1 MSDSN
6 DTSAIDEKKQQ
17 ESSSNSKESY
27 TSKVM
32 GFVYSVI
39 SIFIIILL
47 YFTCSSLILFVCKLA
62 QANILPTD
70 SKCAPYTSTKAT
82 INPSPIQTNIF
93 TTFTD
98 PEMSMKLEIP
108 YDEYNSKHKILD
120 MFREY
125 KDKSSS
131 NFLAN
136 YFISITETLMQFD
149 YSMINVIM
157 NFFNNLPE
165 ALIVGLGPILVS
177 FLFSFCVLLNGL
189 YFIYLWFSNMYW
201 FFKTNTNV
209 SGEGKPEWED
219 VTLMSPLYWSFGIC
233 LVFLFIIIFFFG
245 LPFISFIPFATIFL
259 SVFSCLFYKGKM
271 NEKSVMSFSM
281 IKEILKHYKLS
292 FVVTISIFIVLLA
305 FLKLGVVPGIFSILT
320 VVLIY
325 WGVIGIDIF
334 NPIKETNLSQ
344 SVSYEQAIK
353 KCPVVNKSSEKHG
366 FLYNLI
372 FGQKGGNITK
382 QLKKIGKNIY
392 TFGHLSSHKI

>member
-17 ESSSNSKESY
+17 DSSSNSKESY

-47 YFTCSSLILFVCKLA
+47 YFTSSSLILFVCKLA

-70 SKCAPYTSTKAT
+70 SKCAPYTSSKAT

-108 YDEYNSKHKILD
+108 YDEYNSKHKIID

-136 YFISITETLMQFD
+136 YFISITETLLQFD

-177 FLFSFCVLLNGL
+177 FLFSFCLLLNGL
-189 YFIYLWFSNMYW
+189 Y
-201 FFKTNTNV
+201 KVV
-209 SGEGKPEWED
+209 SPCA
-219 VTLMSPLYWSFGIC
+219 L
-233 LVFLFIIIFFFG
+233 
-245 LPFISFIPFATIFL
+245 
-259 SVFSCLFYKGKM
+259 
-271 NEKSVMSFSM
+271 N
-281 IKEILKHYKLS
+281 
-292 FVVTISIFIVLLA
+292 
-305 FLKLGVVPGIFSILT
+305 
-320 VVLIY
+320 
-325 WGVIGIDIF
+325 
-334 NPIKETNLSQ
+334 
-344 SVSYEQAIK
+344 
-353 KCPVVNKSSEKHG
+353 
-366 FLYNLI
+366 
-372 FGQKGGNITK
+372 
-382 QLKKIGKNIY
+382 
-392 TFGHLSSHKI
+392 